1 VIEWQRGERAT
12 ASKGLNGDRTRP
24 AKPVSRFPD
33 GTDGAALRAQLDR
46 IANSVHFKNSKRC
59 QSLLAYVVEETIDGH
74 LDRLKERTIGIEV
87 FRRDPVYDTS
97 EDAVVR
103 TAAAEV
109 RKRLAQYY
117 MEPEHASEV
126 RVELPL
132 GSYVAEFR
140 TEASPEA
147 PPSFLRKRR
156 VLLAGAVVV
165 AAAAILWFGLTA
177 QTDLDRFWAPLMQ
190 DHEAVQVCVGQPIRL
205 YKFAG
210 PRRSELDGKMS
221 GPEEA
226 ENRAEMLRSTT
237 LTLQDLGM
245 VGEHFCSWGDTL
257 AVANVAALI
266 HSKGRSYRVR
276 GGIGTSYSELR
287 GSPVILVGAYNN
299 DWTMR
304 LTSGLRFYFDR
315 DGAARTTTVRDRQ
328 HPGDSRWVVPY
339 APVQWDAPED
349 YAIIVRIMDAATER
363 AVVSVAGVLES
374 GTLAAS
380 EFVTNPAYLSE
391 AFRHAPK
398 NWYRKNLQVV
408 LRIPSVKGT
417 PGPPQVLAMHFW

>member
-1 VIEWQRGERAT
+1 MDA
-12 ASKGLNGDRTRP
+12 
-24 AKPVSRFPD
+24 
-33 GTDGAALRAQLDR
+33 AALRAQLDR
-46 IANSVHFKNSKRC
+46 IVNSLHFKNSKRC

-74 LDRLKERTIGIEV
+74 LDRLKERTIGVEV
-87 FRRDPVYDTS
+87 FRRDPAYDTS

-132 GSYVAEFR
+132 GSYLADFR
-140 TEASPEA
+140 TEASTE
-147 PPSFLRKRR
+147 PPRPLARNWPVFLT
-156 VLLAGAVVV
+156 GAAIVV
-165 AAAAILWFGLTA
+165 AAGILGLSLFSE
-177 QTDLDRFWAPLMQ
+177 TDLNRFWAPLMQ
-190 DHEAVQVCVGQPIRL
+190 DRDIVQVCVGQPVRL

-210 PRRSELDGKMS
+210 ARRSELDGKMS
-221 GPEEA
+221 GSEEGDS
-226 ENRAEMLRSTT
+226 RAEMLRRTT

-245 VGEHFCSWGDTL
+245 VGEHYCSWGDTL
-257 AVANVAALI
+257 AIANLAALI
-266 HSKGRSYRVR
+266 HSKGRPYRVR
-276 GGIGTSYSELR
+276 SGTTTPYSELR
-287 GSPVILVGAYNN
+287 GNPVILVGAYNN

-315 DGAARTTTVRDRQ
+315 DGAARATTVRDRQ
-328 HPGDSRWVVPY
+328 HPGDSRWTVPY

-349 YAIIVRIMDAATER
+349 YAIIVRRMDAATER
-363 AVVSVAGVLES
+363 AVVSVAGVLEF

-398 NWYRKNLQVV
+398 NWYRKNIQVV
-408 LRIPSVKGT
+408 LRIPCVKGT